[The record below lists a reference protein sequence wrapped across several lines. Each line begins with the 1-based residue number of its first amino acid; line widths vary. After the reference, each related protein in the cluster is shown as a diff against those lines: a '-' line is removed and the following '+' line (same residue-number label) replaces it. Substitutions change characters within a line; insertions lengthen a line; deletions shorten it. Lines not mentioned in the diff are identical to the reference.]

1 MSSRHLMFSA
11 LLFCCSVPAAM
22 AAELHMYAGAGLRP
36 PVEKVISQFERET
49 GNTVTVEYGGSGQI
63 LTRFE
68 LTKQGDLFFPGSADY
83 VEKLQKEKQVTDSYP
98 IVRHIPVIAVRKDKA
113 DGINSIADL
122 AASNL
127 RIGMG
132 DPKAI
137 ALGRSGEVLLDAS
150 GYGDALREKVIVR
163 AATIK
168 HLSMYLLNGEV
179 DAAVIGRADAMKN
192 RDKLIILPSPEGSP
206 EEVATLAVL
215 STSASPAEAKQL
227 AEYFSSPEGIKA
239 FTDYGFLPVRP
250 ADAH

>member
-1 MSSRHLMFSA
+1 MLSA
-11 LLFCCSVPAAM
+11 FLFCCSVPAVM

-36 PVEKVISQFERET
+36 PIEKVISQFEKET

-83 VEKLQKEKQVTDSYP
+83 VEKLQKEKQVADSYP

-150 GYGDALREKVIVR
+150 GYGDELREKVIVR

-179 DAAVIGRADAMKN
+179 DAAVIGRAVIGRADAMKN

-227 AEYFSSPEGIKA
+227 AEYFASPEGINA

-250 ADAH
+250 ADTH

>member
-1 MSSRHLMFSA
+1 MLFRRLIVSA
-11 LLFCCSVPAAM
+11 LLFFCSVPAVM
-22 AAELHMYAGAGLRP
+22 AAQLHMYAGAGLRP
-36 PVEKVISQFERET
+36 PIEKLISRFEKET

-83 VEKLQKEKQVTDSYP
+83 VEKLQKDNLVTDYYP

-113 DGINSIADL
+113 DGITSIADL
-122 AASNL
+122 AAGNL

-137 ALGRSGEVLLDAS
+137 ALGRSGEQLLDAS

-215 STSASPAEAKQL
+215 STGNSPAEAKQL
-227 AEYFSSPEGIKA
+227 AEFFASPEGINA

-250 ADAH
+250 AEAH

>member
-1 MSSRHLMFSA
+1 MSRRLMLSA
-11 LLFCCSVPAAM
+11 LLLCCSVPAAI
-22 AAELHMYAGAGLRP
+22 AAQLHMYAGAGLRP
-36 PVEKVISQFERET
+36 PVEKIIDKFEKET
-49 GNTVTVEYGGSGQI
+49 GNKVAVEYGGSGQI

-83 VEKLQKEKQVTDSYP
+83 VEKLQKENLVTESHP
-98 IVRHIPVIAVRKDKA
+98 IVRHIPVIAVRRDKA
-113 DGINSIADL
+113 DGIKTVADL

-137 ALGRSGEVLLDAS
+137 ALGRSGELLLDAS
-150 GYGDALREKVIVR
+150 GYGDVLRDKVIVR

-192 RDKLIILPSPEGSP
+192 QDKLLVLPSPEGAP

-215 STSASPAEAKQL
+215 STSAAPEEAKRL
-227 AEYFSSPEGIKA
+227 AAYFSSPEGIKA

-250 ADAH
+250 AESR